1 LSSSGVHDDSGD
13 DADDDEDVVE
23 MTTTMLRRIAVG
35 APVVVLD
42 VLQHS

>member
-1 LSSSGVHDDSGD
+1 MSSSGVHDDGGD
-13 DADDDEDVVE
+13 NADEEEDVVE
-23 MTTTMLRRIAVG
+23 MTTTMLGRIAVG